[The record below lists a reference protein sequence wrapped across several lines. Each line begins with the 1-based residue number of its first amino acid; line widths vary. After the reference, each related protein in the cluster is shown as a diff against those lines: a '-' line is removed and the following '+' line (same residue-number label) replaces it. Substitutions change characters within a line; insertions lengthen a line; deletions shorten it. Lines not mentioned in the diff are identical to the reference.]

1 MAFRILHWL
10 SRCILCVVFVY
21 SGYVKLQSKLQFA
34 AAIAGYQLVPTKLI
48 LPLADYLPWF
58 EILLGILLLTGWKIR
73 YVSLAATALL
83 LLFTTVLIVTY
94 ARGIEADCGCFG
106 FGDKISPLTIAR
118 DALFLLPAV
127 FLSVENRIKPQR
139 RDAAG
144 QDAEQPATGNN
155 SL

>member
-10 SRCILCVVFVY
+10 SRFIVTAVFVY

-34 AAIAGYQLVPTKLI
+34 AAIAGYQLVPTRLI

-58 EILLGILLLTGWKIR
+58 EISLGILLLTGWKIR
-73 YVSLAATALL
+73 YVALAATALL

-106 FGDKISPLTIAR
+106 FGDKISALTIGR
-118 DALFLLPAV
+118 DALFLLPAL
-127 FLSVENRIKPQR
+127 FLSVENRISPR
-139 RDAAG
+139 HGSAG
-144 QDAEQPATGNN
+144 QEAE
-155 SL
+155 